1 MTQRED
7 GFDNFLEYC
16 KARCKDFQG
25 LDDVNQSMIEV
36 NVVPGIVNNLHPT
49 SAPPTPPAK
58 LPLKCTFPPPYLFET
73 SFGNAPPRLD
83 PRTVPKI
90 HDPRKVRYSFG
101 LGKCGSHSWFFS
113 TFRTLWFIPS
123 IMTKLESYLLV
134 KELNARVFQNAII
147 EQQLLIALSTP
158 AAYTEVNYERL
169 EFLGKYRQLCC
180 PLVC

>member
-1 MTQRED
+1 MPIPDLIPELCQKFTIP
-7 GFDNFLEYC
+7 
-16 KARCKDFQG
+16 ARY
-25 LDDVNQSMIEV
+25 
-36 NVVPGIVNNLHPT
+36 
-49 SAPPTPPAK
+49 AK
-58 LPLKCTFPPPYLFET
+58 
-73 SFGNAPPRLD
+73 
-83 PRTVPKI
+83 
-90 HDPRKVRYSFG
+90 SFG